1 MGEHRLSRLSW
12 WLHLLATL
20 FVIGIIVGV
29 LVVGF
34 LFATDP
40 TAIELTDFQVPAENI
55 VVGPM
60 FWLGFAISLIP
71 TGFAVWA
78 ILLLRRLFRCYMGR
92 EVLTAHCATLIKK
105 SGLALLIMAILR
117 IVLQPIVTALMSWSA
132 PPGERV
138 LSLGIGTQDINFFFV
153 AGLLVVIG
161 WAMSEAAGAAE
172 ENKAFV

>member
-1 MGEHRLSRLSW
+1 MSENRLSRLSW

-20 FVIGIIVGV
+20 FVIGIVTSV
-29 LVVGF
+29 VVVGF

-40 TAIELTDFQVPAENI
+40 NAVELTDFQVPAENI

-71 TGFAVWA
+71 TGFAIWA
-78 ILLLRRLFRCYMGR
+78 ILLLRRLFRCYMAR

-117 IVLQPIVTALMSWSA
+117 IVLQPVVTALMSWSA
-132 PPGERV
+132 PPGERM
-138 LSLGIGTQDINFFFV
+138 LSLGFGTQDINFFFV

-161 WAMSEAAGAAE
+161 WAMNEAAGAAT